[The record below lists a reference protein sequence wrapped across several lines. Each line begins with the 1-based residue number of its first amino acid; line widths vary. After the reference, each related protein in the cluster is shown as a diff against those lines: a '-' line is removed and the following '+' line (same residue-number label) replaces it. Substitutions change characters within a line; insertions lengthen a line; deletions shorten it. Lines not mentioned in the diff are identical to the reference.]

1 MAIYALIA
9 VMYSISEASGVSESG
24 FSVCWKSAVLM
35 VIQINH
41 ALVVSPQAR
50 SLVKQIEEW
59 SELG

>member
-1 MAIYALIA
+1 
-9 VMYSISEASGVSESG
+9 MYSISEASGISESG

-41 ALVVSPQAR
+41 ALVVSSQAR

-59 SELG
+59 SELR